1 MPRIR
6 RESVVAY
13 ALLAPAFLLVAGLV
27 VYPLWTVAATSLRL
41 GRSMNIARLDQL
53 PLGFANYA
61 RALGDEVFW
70 DAALRTA
77 LYAVGSV
84 GPAFAIG
91 LGLALLLDRD
101 FPGRNALR
109 SLMLLPWAVPGVV
122 AALAFLWMFDA
133 SYGVVNALLRRAGW
147 TGTDIAWFTDASTA
161 PWAVLL
167 PAIWK
172 CFPFFVL
179 TLLAA
184 LQSIPA
190 ALHEAAQV
198 DGASATQRFRH
209 VTWPG
214 IRGAAML
221 AIVLQALWVVKDFD
235 LVFATTGG
243 GPSRATQTLSL
254 LVYEEAFQFF
264 RFGQAAA
271 IGVLLLVACA
281 ALSWLSM
288 RRDDHATR

>member
-1 MPRIR
+1 MHRADPWRWVALAAAIACA
-6 RESVVAY
+6 SVALFPLYWIAMTSLLPTSAILSRDPPLLPPPGLLDASAY
-13 ALLAPAFLLVAGLV
+13 QGVLLRKPLLRWIGNSMAVTLGTLALTMTAAALAGYSLSRFRTAAQRAMGFALLASKMMPAALV
-27 VYPLWTVAATSLRL
+27 V
-41 GRSMNIARLDQL
+41 I
-53 PLGFANYA
+53 
-61 RALGDEVFW
+61 
-70 DAALRTA
+70 
-77 LYAVGSV
+77 
-84 GPAFAIG
+84 
-91 LGLALLLDRD
+91 
-101 FPGRNALR
+101 
-109 SLMLLPWAVPGVV
+109 
-122 AALAFLWMFDA
+122 
-133 SYGVVNALLRRAGW
+133 
-147 TGTDIAWFTDASTA
+147 
-161 PWAVLL
+161 
-167 PAIWK
+167 
-172 CFPFFVL
+172 PFFVL